1 MAKKKITFA
10 KEPVKSELIKVKFI
24 KDFEGQLNDKPFK
37 HLKGAEIEVSKI
49 HFDWLSKHGAIKE
62 C

>member
-1 MAKKKITFA
+1 MTKKRITIEP
-10 KEPVKSELIKVKFI
+10 KEQMYKVVFTKN
-24 KDFEGQLNDKPFK
+24 FEGQLNDKPFK

-49 HFDWLSKHGAIKE
+49 HLDWLLKHGAIKE